1 MQSSRIDVLMRIVE
15 PAQFILSSAIEP
27 ADGTSDDDVNDF
39 FDKVW
44 PVDHCLRIQQLNCTA
59 NLDHLQGAQLP
70 PLTAIQAPVR
80 ADQRTIASAER
91 PPDDG

>member
-27 ADGTSDDDVNDF
+27 ADGTSDDDVNEF
-39 FDKVW
+39 FDEVCH
-44 PVDHCLRIQQLNCTA
+44 VVQYLRTWQLNCTA
-59 NLDHLQGAQLP
+59 NLDGLQGAQLT
-70 PLTAIQAPVR
+70 PLAAIQALVR
-80 ADQRTIASAER
+80 ADQRAIASAER